1 MLKPTVRH
9 VIQAQQELT
18 QKQREVT
25 DSAAKN
31 VQAMHDFILEQRE
44 SLERQ
49 AHQQTIFIQEQHDQM
64 AAMIEVVM
72 HDRRATEF
80 STRVGVSVALIL
92 LIIAG
97 SLTGTQEN
105 IYGLLGLAAVVMSL
119 STGCSR
125 AVYKYL
131 PWWKMPPIPKTR
143 LMQVSTLT
151 PGTSVKTIAS
161 GPSHP
166 SETKQPN

>member
-44 SLERQ
+44 SFERQ
-49 AHQQTIFIQEQHDQM
+49 THLQAIFIQKQHDQM
-64 AAMIEVVM
+64 TTMIEVVM

-80 STRVGVSVALIL
+80 STRLGVSVALLL
-92 LIIAG
+92 LIIVGAI
-97 SLTGTQEN
+97 SGTEDN
-105 IYGLLGLAAVVMSL
+105 IYGLLGLAAVVLSL
-119 STGCSR
+119 STGCAR
-125 AVYKYL
+125 VLYKFL
-131 PWWKMPPIPKTR
+131 PKPQLITVNSEM
-143 LMQVSTLT
+143 
-151 PGTSVKTIAS
+151 SVKTIAS
-161 GPSHP
+161 GPSQP
-166 SETKQPN
+166 SETKQSKYIPG

>member
-9 VIQAQQELT
+9 VIQAQQEIT

-44 SLERQ
+44 FLERQ
-49 AHQQTIFIQEQHDQM
+49 SHQQLTFIQKQHDQM

-72 HDRRATEF
+72 HDRQATEF
-80 STRVGVSVALIL
+80 STRFGVSVALL
-92 LIIAG
+92 LLAIIG
-97 SLTGTQEN
+97 SLTGTEEN
-105 IYGLLGLAAVVMSL
+105 VYGLLGLAAVVMNL
-119 STGCSR
+119 STGCAR

-131 PWWKMPPIPKTR
+131 PWSKTPIPKTH
-143 LMQVSTLT
+143 LIQVSTLT